1 MLRNVKVFSF
11 LSQQISAYKINLPEG
26 KKHKKGVKTPRW
38 RDLGRGYYIPFF
50 SREEAERKCNF
61 PHHKKGKKRAKKV
74 QFFYEQRGNKEKNYK
89 QTESEPREK

>member
-1 MLRNVKVFSF
+1 LF

-38 RDLGRGYYIPFF
+38 RVLGREYYTPYL

-61 PHHKKGKKRAKKV
+61 SPLK
-74 QFFYEQRGNKEKNYK
+74 KEKK
-89 QTESEPREK
+89 SKRRIVF